1 MEWRVRIIGEIFD
14 LKNLSKSLNSPE
26 LCITK
31 IGQDYFLKS
40 TEFNS
45 LEEDKDV
52 QKKADEILSRING
65 TAWLVLDM
73 RKPLSSG
80 SIVLVNDDGK
90 IISRT
95 VPLSGSIKAQSRV
108 MARLTKEGEVQ
119 ETYQADPIQ
128 KCISTAKDSVN
139 VDKVLRLLGDRP
151 KNWANL
157 YSILEVVKDDV
168 GGIDK
173 IEEKGWATE
182 EEIKLFKYTANCFR
196 AIGYDAR
203 HIDDKEPPEKHM
215 MLSKAESLIREIIR
229 NWIQSKK

>member
-1 MEWRVRIIGEIFD
+1 MEWRVRIIGKIFD

-40 TEFNS
+40 TDFNS

-65 TAWLVLDM
+65 TAWLFLDM
-73 RKPLSSG
+73 QKPLSSS

-90 IISRT
+90 IISQT
-95 VPLSGSIKAQSRV
+95 VLLSGSIKAKSRV
-108 MARLTKEGEVQ
+108 MARLTKAGEVQ

-128 KCISTAKDSVN
+128 KSISTAKDDVN
-139 VDKVLRLLGDRP
+139 VDKVLQLLGDLP
-151 KNWANL
+151 KDWVNL
-157 YSILEVVKDDV
+157 YNIFEVVKNDV
-168 GGIDK
+168 GGIPK
-173 IEEKGWATE
+173 IVEKKWATRNA
-182 EEIKLFKYTANCFR
+182 IKLFKRTAN
-196 AIGYDAR
+196 YVAR
-203 HIDDKEPPEKHM
+203 HKDEKIKPPEKPM
-215 MLSKAESLIREIIR
+215 ILSKAESLIRTITR

>member
-40 TEFNS
+40 TDFNS
-45 LEEDKDV
+45 LEKDKDV
-52 QKKADEILSRING
+52 QKKADKILSRING
-65 TAWLVLDM
+65 TAWLFLDM
-73 RKPLSSG
+73 RKPLSSS

-90 IISRT
+90 IISQN
-95 VPLSGSIKAQSRV
+95 VLLSASVKAQSRV

-128 KCISTAKDSVN
+128 KCIFTAKDSVN

-151 KNWANL
+151 KNWANF
-157 YSILEVVKDDV
+157 YSILEVVEDDI
-168 GGIDK
+168 GGIK
-173 IEEKGWATE
+173 EIAKKGWASRNAIE
-182 EEIKLFKYTANCFR
+182 LFKYTANSFM

-203 HIDDKEPPEKHM
+203 HIDDKEPPEKQM
-215 MLSKAESLIREIIR
+215 TPSKAESLIRNVIC